1 MKKIIAFLFLFQL
14 SFGQTN
20 PDGEVVSE
28 PIVDTELFKNLGDVD
43 YEDLVLKS
51 KEENKSLLIFFRGYA
66 CANCNKIEKNILLTN
81 EVYERLK
88 EDFLFITLYVD
99 DKQELDKKKQYVSSI
114 TNKLIVTVGEK
125 NIDIQ
130 KKYFNTNYQ
139 PNFIIVN
146 NKSNQF
152 FSQGYTSNKIEFLE
166 FIKTG
171 LK

>member
-1 MKKIIAFLFLFQL
+1 MKKVIVFLFLFQL
-14 SFGQTN
+14 SFGQVD
-20 PDGEVVSE
+20 PDNEVVSE
-28 PIVDTELFKNLGDVD
+28 PIVDAELFENLGDVD
-43 YEDLVLKS
+43 YEDLLLKS
-51 KEENKSLLIFFRGYA
+51 KKANKSLMIFFRGYA

-81 EVYERLK
+81 DVYEKLK
-88 EDFLFITLYVD
+88 DDFLFVTLYVD
-99 DKQELDKKKQYVSSI
+99 DKHELNKEKQYISSI
-114 TNKLIVTVGEK
+114 SNKLIVTIGEK